1 MPLRPHSGT
10 CAVSTAIDQWR
21 LARDALATIQGTT
34 VRPVL
39 AGSLALADGPTG
51 SMEFNYEM
59 YADTYLVFVLPMPTP
74 RFTFRQRPAKDNA
87 LRAEITG

>member
-1 MPLRPHSGT
+1 
-10 CAVSTAIDQWR
+10 
-21 LARDALATIQGTT
+21 
-34 VRPVL
+34 
-39 AGSLALADGPTG
+39 
-51 SMEFNYEM
+51 MEFNYEM